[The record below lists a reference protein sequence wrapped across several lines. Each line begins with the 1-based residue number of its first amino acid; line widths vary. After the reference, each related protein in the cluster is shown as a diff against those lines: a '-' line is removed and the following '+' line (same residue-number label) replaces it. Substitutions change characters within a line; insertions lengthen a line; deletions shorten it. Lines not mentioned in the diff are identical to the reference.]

1 MNKRS
6 KKKLKNLFIPNAE
19 NNYRPSFFE
28 TGAMIAVSFAI
39 VLIFTFSVNIPNIL
53 RTVGN
58 NSQLSAILPAVLA
71 ELTNEER
78 VKASLSAL
86 KENELLNKAATLKAS
101 DMATKGYFA
110 HVSPE
115 GKKPWNWVQDVGYKY
130 QYAGENLAVNFK
142 DSEDVTLA
150 WMNSPTHK
158 ANIVKAEYTEIGTG
172 VATGTYNGV
181 ESIFVAQVFA
191 KPYIPGN
198 YANALEAVAPLKE
211 VVKDFFEYLLYNNHD
226 LTNKILIG
234 FLIFVGVALILKVI
248 IYIKI
253 QHKGLIMN
261 GLGVC
266 GLIVVLMLVNN
277 YMNDRKP
284 DNMQY
289 SSYEYSIDQYDEN
302 FFKN

>member
-6 KKKLKNLFIPNAE
+6 KKKLKNLFIPNRD
-19 NNYRPSFFE
+19 NNFRPKFFE
-28 TGAMIAVSFAI
+28 TGPMIGFGFLV
-39 VLIFTFSVNIPNIL
+39 VLFFIFSVNIPNIL
-53 RTVGN
+53 KSVAG
-58 NSQLSAILPAVLA
+58 NSQLSAVLPSVLT

-78 VKASLSAL
+78 TKDSLNTL
-86 KENELLNKAATLKAS
+86 KENDLLDKAATMKAT

-115 GKKPWNWVQDVGYKY
+115 GKKPWNWLQAVDYKY

-142 DSEDVTLA
+142 DSADVTVA

-158 ANIVKAEYTEIGTG
+158 ANIVKAQYTEIGTG

-181 ESIFVAQVFA
+181 KSIFVAQVFA
-191 KPYIPGN
+191 SPYAVGN
-198 YANALEAVAPLKE
+198 SANVLDAVAPIKDPIR
-211 VVKDFFEYLLYNNHD
+211 DFFNYLLYNNHD

-234 FLIFVGVALILKVI
+234 FLIFVGLALILKII
-248 IYIKI
+248 IYIRI
-253 QHKGLIMN
+253 QHKSLIMN

-277 YMNDRKP
+277 FIQDRKP
-284 DNMQY
+284 EGVQF
-289 SSYEYSIDQYDEN
+289 SSYEYSVDQA
-302 FFKN
+302 K

>member
-6 KKKLKNLFIPNAE
+6 KKKLKNLFIPNRD
-19 NNYRPSFFE
+19 NNFRPKFFE
-28 TGAMIAVSFAI
+28 TGHMLGFGII
-39 VLIFTFSVNIPNIL
+39 VVLVFIFSVNIPNIL
-53 RTVGN
+53 KGVAN
-58 NSQLSAILPAVLA
+58 NSQLSAVLPGVLI

-78 VKASLSAL
+78 TKDSLNAL
-86 KENELLNKAATLKAS
+86 KENDLLDKAATMKAT

-115 GKKPWNWVQDVGYKY
+115 GKKPWNWLQAVDYKY

-142 DSEDVTLA
+142 DSADVTVA

-181 ESIFVAQVFA
+181 KSIFVAQVFA

-198 YANALEAVAPLKE
+198 TANVLDAVAPIKDPIR
-211 VVKDFFEYLLYNNHD
+211 DFFNYLLYNNHD

-234 FLIFVGVALILKVI
+234 FLIFVALALILKVI

-266 GLIVVLMLVNN
+266 GFIVVLMLVNN
-277 YMNDRKP
+277 YMNDKKP
-284 DNMQY
+284 TNLEY
-289 SSYEYSIDQYDEN
+289 SSYEYSINQYGEN
-302 FFKN
+302 VIKN

>member
-6 KKKLKNLFIPNAE
+6 KKKLKNLFIPNRD
-19 NNYRPSFFE
+19 NNFRPKFFE
-28 TGAMIAVSFAI
+28 TGPMLGFGI
-39 VLIFTFSVNIPNIL
+39 LILAAFIFSINIPNIL
-53 RTVGN
+53 KSVAS
-58 NSQLSAILPAVLA
+58 NSQLSAVLPSVLT

-78 VKASLSAL
+78 TNASLSAL
-86 KENELLNKAATLKAS
+86 KENDLLDKAAAMKAS

-142 DSEDVTLA
+142 DSEDVTVA

-181 ESIFVAQVFA
+181 KSIFVAQVFA
-191 KPYIPGN
+191 KPYVALN
-198 YANALEAVAPLKE
+198 SANVLDAVAPIKDPIR
-211 VVKDFFEYLLYNNHD
+211 DFFNYLLYNNHD

-234 FLIFVGVALILKVI
+234 FLIFVGLALILKVI
-248 IYIKI
+248 IYIRI
-253 QHKGLIMN
+253 QHKGLILN

-266 GLIVVLMLVNN
+266 GFIVVLMLVNN
-277 YMNDRKP
+277 YISDKKP
-284 DNMQY
+284 TDLEY
-289 SSYEYSIDQYDEN
+289 SSYEYSINQYGEN
-302 FFKN
+302 VIKN

>member
-6 KKKLKNLFIPNAE
+6 KKKLKNLFIPNRD
-19 NNYRPSFFE
+19 NNYRPKFFE
-28 TGAMIAVSFAI
+28 TGTMIGFSLLVVVAF
-39 VLIFTFSVNIPNIL
+39 IFSINIPNIL
-53 RTVGN
+53 KSVAG
-58 NSQLSAILPAVLA
+58 NSQLSAVLPSVLT

-78 VKASLSAL
+78 TNASLNAL
-86 KENELLNKAATLKAS
+86 KENDLLDKAATMKAT

-115 GKKPWNWVQDVGYKY
+115 GKKPWNWLQAVEYKY

-142 DSEDVTLA
+142 DSEDVTVA

-158 ANIVKAEYTEIGTG
+158 ANIIKAEYTEIGTG
-172 VATGTYNGV
+172 VATGTFNGV
-181 ESIFVAQVFA
+181 KTVYVAQVFA

-198 YANALEAVAPLKE
+198 SANVLDAVAPVKE
-211 VVKDFFEYLLYNNHD
+211 PIKDFFKYLLYDNHD

-234 FLIFVGVALILKVI
+234 FLIFVGVALILKII

-253 QHKGLIMN
+253 QHKGLILN

-266 GLIVVLMLVNN
+266 GFIVVLMLVNN
-277 YMNDRKP
+277 FMQDRKP
-284 DNMQY
+284 GGVQF
-289 SSYEYSIDQYDEN
+289 SSYEYSVDQA
-302 FFKN
+302 K